1 MYAPFEC
8 GMKSGTARVYDHEI
22 PGGQYS
28 NLMVQCQAMGIWDKW
43 EDVLN
48 AYRDVNA
55 LLGDVV
61 KVTPSSKC
69 VGDLAIYL
77 VTRGLSVADV
87 LDEGK
92 AAGIDF
98 PASVIELLEG
108 RLGFPHRGFPAQ
120 VQKSIL
126 KGRPPLSVAPSAA
139 LAPADFV
146 AEKLKLDSKW
156 GIDATP
162 EDVIS
167 SLLYPKVCAIIFVV
181 LFFRTVQMVPFSL
194 PYHCPPSLPP
204 SLRCSPTTRSFSP
217 PTDPARASSQPR
229 PSTTGWRSG
238 RSLRRHS
245 LCLCL

>member
-43 EDVLN
+43 EHVLN
-48 AYRDVNA
+48 AYRDVNV

-120 VQKSIL
+120 VQKAIL

-139 LAPADFV
+139 LAPADFA
-146 AEKLKLDSKW
+146 AEKLKLDNKW

-167 SLLYPKVCAIIFVV
+167 SLLYPKVCLCVWLP
-181 LFFRTVQMVPFSL
+181 LF
-194 PYHCPPSLPP
+194 
-204 SLRCSPTTRSFSP
+204 
-217 PTDPARASSQPR
+217 R
-229 PSTTGWRSG
+229 PI
-238 RSLRRHS
+238 
-245 LCLCL
+245 